1 MNTMTTRFVK
11 NLVMYHVPGTVLIIY
26 NLFTH
31 LHDIGPI
38 ARRNIK

>member
-26 NLFTH
+26 NLLTFTT
-31 LHDIGPI
+31 LVPSQDET
-38 ARRNIK
+38 